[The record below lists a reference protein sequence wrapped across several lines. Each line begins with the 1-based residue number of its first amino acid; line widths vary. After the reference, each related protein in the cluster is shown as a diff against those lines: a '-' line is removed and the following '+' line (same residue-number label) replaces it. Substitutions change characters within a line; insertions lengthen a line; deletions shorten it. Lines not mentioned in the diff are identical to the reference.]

1 MLSHRVDGCI
11 LELRHLGNLTR
22 AFHRPNLMPLPIL
35 KTSLKAYT
43 KKEFAMRILIFTG
56 KGGVGKT
63 SVAAATAVK
72 AASQGLKTLIMSTDP
87 AHSLADSFD
96 REDFLGPQPKLI
108 APNLY
113 GLEVDIYDD
122 LRENWENVRVHFA
135 ALLNSQGVT
144 GLLADEI
151 AVLPGMDELFS
162 LIRIKRYYKSQEYDV
177 LIVDCAPTGET
188 LRLLSLPETL
198 NWGIKLFRNAEKFLV
213 KPLLRPLA
221 KISPLGKMVAPE
233 DVYVSIDSMFTELDG
248 LTAILSNTN
257 VTSVR
262 LVMNPEKMVIKESQR
277 ALTYLGMYGLL
288 VDNVV
293 VNRILPVDK
302 DSGYMN
308 QWKTIQQKHLHEI
321 NDSFNPLP
329 IRHVP
334 MYQHEVVGLDALRQM
349 GDDIYGA
356 EDPTSFMYKDRPYEI
371 RKAAVG
377 YEVRMRLP
385 FADED
390 TLDLWHKG
398 DELIV
403 KVGTQRRIVTLPAA
417 VAGMEAGQADFDGP
431 WLVIPF
437 QAVAAKM
444 LAGAGRA

>member
-1 MLSHRVDGCI
+1 
-11 LELRHLGNLTR
+11 
-22 AFHRPNLMPLPIL
+22 
-35 KTSLKAYT
+35 
-43 KKEFAMRILIFTG
+43 MRIIIFTG

-72 AASQGLKTLIMSTDP
+72 AASQGYKTLIMSTDP

-96 REDFLGPQPKLI
+96 REDFLGPEPKQI

-113 GLEVDIYDD
+113 ALEVDIYED
-122 LRENWENVRVHFA
+122 LRQNWDNVRVHFA
-135 ALLNSQGVT
+135 ALLNAQGVNAM
-144 GLLADEI
+144 LADEM

-162 LIRIKRYYKSQEYDV
+162 LVRIKRYFKSNAYDV

-198 NWGIKLFRNAEKFLV
+198 NWGIKLFRNTEKYLV
-213 KPLLRPLA
+213 KPVLRPLS
-221 KISPLGKMVAPE
+221 KITPLGKMVAPE
-233 DVYVSIDSMFTELDG
+233 EVYVSVDSMFTELDG
-248 LTAILSNTN
+248 LSTILSDTNT
-257 VTSVR
+257 TSVR

-277 ALTYLGMYGLL
+277 ALTYLGMYGMM
-288 VDNVV
+288 VDSVI

-308 QWKTIQQKHLHEI
+308 HWKDIQQKHLHEI
-321 NDSFNPLP
+321 TDSFTPLP

-334 MYQHEVVGLDALRQM
+334 MYQQEVVGLAALKQMADDVYGEEDA
-349 GDDIYGA
+349 
-356 EDPTSFMYKDRPYEI
+356 TKFMYKERPYEI
-371 RKAAVG
+371 HKVSKDL
-377 YEVRMRLP
+377 YELRMRLP

-403 KVGTQRRIVTLPAA
+403 KVGNQRRIATLPTAI
-417 VAGMEAGQADFDGP
+417 AGMEAGQADFDGQ
-431 WLVIPF
+431 WLIIPF
-437 QAVAAKM
+437 APAKTAATVV
-444 LAGAGRA
+444 GSR

>member
-1 MLSHRVDGCI
+1 
-11 LELRHLGNLTR
+11 
-22 AFHRPNLMPLPIL
+22 
-35 KTSLKAYT
+35 
-43 KKEFAMRILIFTG
+43 MRILIFTG

-72 AASQGLKTLIMSTDP
+72 AASQGYKTLVMSTDP

-96 REDFLGPQPKLI
+96 RDEFLGPEPKLI
-108 APNLY
+108 APNLW

-122 LRENWENVRVHFA
+122 LRQNWENVRIHFA
-135 ALLNSQGVT
+135 SLLNAQGVT
-144 GLLADEI
+144 GVLADEM

-162 LIRIKRYYKSQEYDV
+162 LVRIKRYYRSQAYDV

-198 NWGIKLFRNAEKFLV
+198 NWGIKLFRNAEKYLV
-213 KPLLRPLA
+213 KPVLRPLS

-233 DVYVSIDSMFTELDG
+233 DVYISIDTMFNELDG
-248 LTAILSNTN
+248 LSAILNDTN

-277 ALTYLGMYGLL
+277 ALTYLGMYGMM
-288 VDNVV
+288 VDNVI

-321 NDSFNPLP
+321 ADSFSPLP

-334 MYQHEVVGLDALRQM
+334 MYQQEVVGLEALTQM
-349 GDDIYGA
+349 ADDIYGD
-356 EDPTSFMYKDRPYEI
+356 EDARKFYYKDRPYEI
-371 RKAAVG
+371 VKVGNG

-403 KVGTQRRIVTLPAA
+403 KVGNQRRIATLPTA
-417 VAGMEAGQADFDGP
+417 VAGMEAGQADFDGQ
-431 WLVIPF
+431 WLIIPF
-437 QAVAAKM
+437 S
-444 LAGAGRA
+444 LAGKAVSVAGAH

>member
-1 MLSHRVDGCI
+1 
-11 LELRHLGNLTR
+11 
-22 AFHRPNLMPLPIL
+22 
-35 KTSLKAYT
+35 
-43 KKEFAMRILIFTG
+43 MRILIFTG

-72 AASQGLKTLIMSTDP
+72 AASQGYKTLVMSTDP

-96 REDFLGPQPKLI
+96 RDEFLGPEPKQI

-113 GLEVDIYDD
+113 ALEVDIYDD
-122 LRENWENVRVHFA
+122 LRQNWENVRVHFA
-135 ALLNSQGVT
+135 SLLSSQGVT

-162 LIRIKRYYKSQEYDV
+162 LVRIKRYYKSQAYDL

-198 NWGIKLFRNAEKFLV
+198 SWGIKIFRNAEKFLV
-213 KPLLRPLA
+213 KPVLRPLA
-221 KISPLGKMVAPE
+221 KVTPLGKMVAPE
-233 DVYVSIDSMFTELDG
+233 DVYVSIDSMFSELDG
-248 LTAILSNTN
+248 LSSILSDTK

-277 ALTYLGMYGLL
+277 ALTYLGMYGML
-288 VDNVV
+288 VDNVI

-302 DSGYMN
+302 DSGYLN
-308 QWKTIQQKHLHEI
+308 RWKTIQQKHLHEI
-321 NDSFNPLP
+321 ADSFSPLP

-334 MYQHEVVGLDALRQM
+334 MYQQEVVGLESLKQM
-349 GDDIYGA
+349 ADDIYGD
-356 EDPTSFMYKDRPYEI
+356 EDATSFMFRERPYEI
-371 RKAAVG
+371 RKVGNG

-403 KVGTQRRIVTLPAA
+403 QVGKQRRIATLPTA
-417 VAGMEAGQADFDGP
+417 VAGMEAGQADFDGQ

-437 QAVAAKM
+437 AVSAKVPV
-444 LAGAGRA
+444 GAH

>member
-1 MLSHRVDGCI
+1 
-11 LELRHLGNLTR
+11 
-22 AFHRPNLMPLPIL
+22 
-35 KTSLKAYT
+35 
-43 KKEFAMRILIFTG
+43 MRIIIFTG

-72 AASQGLKTLIMSTDP
+72 AASQGYKTLIMSTDP

-96 REDFLGPQPKLI
+96 RDEFLGPEPKEI
-108 APNLY
+108 APNLHA
-113 GLEVDIYDD
+113 LEVDIYDD
-122 LRENWENVRVHFA
+122 LRQNWENVRIHFA
-135 ALLNSQGVT
+135 ALLSAQGVT

-162 LIRIKRYYKSQEYDV
+162 LVRIKRYYKSQAYDV

-221 KISPLGKMVAPE
+221 KISPLSKMVAPE
-233 DVYVSIDSMFTELDG
+233 DVFVSIDSMFTELDG
-248 LTAILSNTN
+248 LSSILNNTS

-277 ALTYLGMYGLL
+277 ALTYLSMYGMM
-288 VDNVV
+288 VDNVI

-308 QWKTIQQKHLHEI
+308 RWKTIQQKHLLEI
-321 NDSFNPLP
+321 ADSFSPLP

-334 MYQHEVVGLDALRQM
+334 MYPEEVVGLASLQAM
-349 GDDIYGA
+349 AEDIYGETDA
-356 EDPTSFMYKDRPYEI
+356 TSFMYRERPYEI
-371 RKAAVG
+371 RKVGQG

-385 FADED
+385 FAEEAV
-390 TLDLWHKG
+390 LDLWHKG

-403 KVGTQRRIVTLPAA
+403 QVGNQRRIATLPTA
-417 VAGMEAGQADFDGP
+417 VAGMEAGQADFDGQ

-437 QAVAAKM
+437 SLAAK
-444 LAGAGRA
+444 AVGA

>member
-1 MLSHRVDGCI
+1 
-11 LELRHLGNLTR
+11 
-22 AFHRPNLMPLPIL
+22 
-35 KTSLKAYT
+35 
-43 KKEFAMRILIFTG
+43 MRILIFTG

-63 SVAAATAVK
+63 SVAASTAVK
-72 AASQGLKTLIMSTDP
+72 AASQGYKTLVMSTDP

-96 REDFLGPQPKLI
+96 RDEFLGPEPKNI
-108 APNLY
+108 APNLDA
-113 GLEVDIYDD
+113 LEVDIYDD

-135 ALLNSQGVT
+135 ALLSSQGVD

-162 LIRIKRYYKSQEYDV
+162 LVRIKRYYKSQAYDV

-198 NWGIKLFRNAEKFLV
+198 SWAIKLFRNAEKFLV
-213 KPLLRPLA
+213 KPVLRPLS
-221 KISPLGKMVAPE
+221 KVTPLGKMVAPE
-233 DVYVSIDSMFTELDG
+233 EVYSTVDSMFSELEG
-248 LTAILSNTN
+248 LSSILGDTS
-257 VTSVR
+257 VSSVR

-277 ALTYLGMYGLL
+277 ALTYLGMYGMM
-288 VDNVV
+288 VDNVI

-321 NDSFNPLP
+321 VDSFSPLP

-334 MYQHEVVGLDALRQM
+334 FYPQEVVGLEALQRM
-349 GDDIYGA
+349 GNDIYGS
-356 EDPTSFMYKDRPYEI
+356 EDVTEFMRQERPYEI
-371 RKAAVG
+371 RKLSNTE
-377 YEVRMRLP
+377 YEVRMNLP
-385 FADED
+385 FADEG

-403 KVGTQRRIVTLPAA
+403 QVGSQRRIVTLPTA
-417 VAGMEAGQADFDGP
+417 VAGMEAGQADFDGR
-431 WLVIPF
+431 WLIVPF
-437 QAVAAKM
+437 T
-444 LAGAGRA
+444 LAGKTTDTVGVR

>member
-1 MLSHRVDGCI
+1 
-11 LELRHLGNLTR
+11 
-22 AFHRPNLMPLPIL
+22 
-35 KTSLKAYT
+35 
-43 KKEFAMRILIFTG
+43 MRIIIFTG

-72 AASQGLKTLIMSTDP
+72 AASQGYKTLVMSTDP

-96 REDFLGPQPKLI
+96 REDFLGPEPKLI

-135 ALLNSQGVT
+135 SLLSAQGVS

-151 AVLPGMDELFS
+151 AILPGMDELFS
-162 LIRIKRYYKSQEYDV
+162 LVRIKRYYRSQAYDLLV
-177 LIVDCAPTGET
+177 VDCAPTGET

-213 KPLLRPLA
+213 KPVLRPLS
-221 KISPLGKMVAPE
+221 KVTPLGKMVAPE
-233 DVYVSIDSMFTELDG
+233 DVYVSIDTMFSELDG
-248 LTAILSNTN
+248 LSSILNDPKVS
-257 VTSVR
+257 SVR

-277 ALTYLGMYGLL
+277 ALTYLSMYGMM
-288 VDNVV
+288 VDNVI

-308 QWKTIQQKHLHEI
+308 QWKNIQQKHLHEI
-321 NDSFNPLP
+321 TDSFNPLP
-329 IRHVP
+329 IKHVP
-334 MYQHEVVGLDALRQM
+334 MYPQEVVGLPALQQM
-349 GDDIYGA
+349 ADDIYGTTDA
-356 EDPTSFMYKDRPYEI
+356 TAFMYNERPYEI
-371 RKAAVG
+371 AKVGNG
-377 YEVRMRLP
+377 YEVRMHLP

-390 TLDLWHKG
+390 KLDLWHKG

-403 KVGTQRRIVTLPAA
+403 QVGTQRRIATLPTA
-417 VAGMEAGQADFDGP
+417 VAGMDAGQADFDGQ

-437 QAVAAKM
+437 TQSKSAPAP
-444 LAGAGRA
+444 AGSR

>member
-1 MLSHRVDGCI
+1 
-11 LELRHLGNLTR
+11 
-22 AFHRPNLMPLPIL
+22 
-35 KTSLKAYT
+35 
-43 KKEFAMRILIFTG
+43 MRILIFTG

-72 AASQGLKTLIMSTDP
+72 AASQGYKTLVMSTDP

-96 REDFLGPQPKLI
+96 REDFLGPEPKQV
-108 APNLY
+108 APNLW

-122 LRENWENVRVHFA
+122 LRQNWENVRIHFA

-144 GLLADEI
+144 GLLADEM

-162 LIRIKRYYKSQEYDV
+162 LVRIKRYYRSQAYDV

-213 KPLLRPLA
+213 KPVLRPLS
-221 KISPLGKMVAPE
+221 KVTPLGKMVAPE

-248 LTAILSNTN
+248 LSAILNDVNT
-257 VTSVR
+257 TSVR

-277 ALTYLGMYGLL
+277 ALTYLGMYGMM
-288 VDNVV
+288 VDNVI

-308 QWKTIQQKHLHEI
+308 HWKNIQQKHLHEI
-321 NDSFNPLP
+321 ADSFSPLP

-334 MYQHEVVGLDALRQM
+334 MYQQEVVGLEALKQM
-349 GDDIYGA
+349 ADDIYGDQQA
-356 EDPTSFMYKDRPYEI
+356 SDFMYRDRPYEI
-371 RKAAVG
+371 RKVGAG

-403 KVGTQRRIVTLPAA
+403 KVGNQRRIATLPTA
-417 VAGMEAGQADFDGP
+417 VAGMEAGQADFDGQ
-431 WLVIPF
+431 WLIIPF
-437 QAVAAKM
+437 AVAGKAVSV
-444 LAGAGRA
+444 AGAR